1 MQRPTSYWP
10 VLAGFLVLNLL
21 VSGIGGAITASS
33 VGSWYAG
40 LTKPAFNP
48 PSWVFGPVWT
58 LLYAMMAVA
67 AWRVWRSAG
76 WRGAQTALLL
86 YFLQIG
92 INLAWSALFFG
103 LRRPD
108 LALADCLLLLALII
122 ATGLAFRRHDRV
134 AALLMVPYGLWV
146 GFACL
151 LNSNIVAL
159 N

>member
-1 MQRPTSYWP
+1 MQRPISSW
-10 VLAGFLVLNLL
+10 LALAAFLAVNLL
-21 VSGIGGAITASS
+21 VSGIGGAITATS
-33 VGSWYAG
+33 VGEWYAA
-40 LTKPAFNP
+40 LAKPAFNP
-48 PSWVFGPVWT
+48 PGWVFGPVWT

-76 WRGAQTALLL
+76 WRHARAALLL
-86 YFLQIG
+86 YFLQLG
-92 INLAWSALFFG
+92 VNLAWSALFFG

-108 LALADCLLLLALII
+108 LALADCLLLLALIV
-122 ATGLAFRRHDRV
+122 ATTLAFRRHDGM

-151 LNSNIVAL
+151 LNGNIVVL